1 VFEVGI
7 AFMLV
12 TISAVTMII
21 ALFIFIDSRKEMS
34 DRTEKMGRNFGFPRK
49 NIDIDRKD
57 EK

>member
-1 VFEVGI
+1 
-7 AFMLV
+7 MLV